1 MIGIGGELSDMI
13 VFRDNR
19 AFRATLNE
27 AMRVSGVE
35 ATEPWHAHH
44 LVPIGGPNG
53 PFRDPRPAQEIMRR
67 VGIPLNSVEN
77 GMVLPVKF
85 HLWLNSDPQGREYYS
100 IVNREF
106 LNVTDRPSALA
117 ALQRIRL
124 EVHRLHQRY
133 LTETPPPHSPLS
145 PWP

>member
-1 MIGIGGELSDMI
+1 VGIGGELSDMI

-44 LVPIGGPNG
+44 LVPIGGANG
-53 PFRDPRPAQEIMRR
+53 ALRDPTLAQQAMHRA
-67 VGIPLNSVEN
+67 GIPLNSLDN
-77 GMVLPVKF
+77 GMALPARF
-85 HLWLNSDPQGREYYS
+85 HQWLNRAPQGEEYYA
-100 IVNREF
+100 IVNREMF
-106 LNVTDRPSALA
+106 GVTTREQGLP

-124 EVHRLHQRY
+124 EVHRLYDRY
-133 LTETPPPHSPLS
+133 LVETPPPHSPIR